1 MDEHNTTKL
10 HALSQTT
17 GVPIAM
23 IRGINS
29 CPGAAKASKKMAGGL
44 ENLLNVGVGA
54 IVMLTQNLWIKYGL
68 VNGASGKVVDLVGEN
83 GICDVIIVDIP
94 RYSGPALCGAHPRTW
109 IPIPRSSAQWFSG
122 GSTRERK
129 QFPLTL
135 AYAIT
140 IHKSQGSTFLP
151 GTDLVIDIGV
161 LFVRLF
167 ECLFACNF
175 TQLQG
180 LGTWLRGSRMLPSQ
194 GTLSASIFFIPVIP
208 IRGLTSISMLLH
220 SSCACARNCGC
231 VPWIV
236 RKYVCVLLCI
246 RVIVCLFLRGCPPS
260 QLRCLH
266 MCTNNI

>member
-1 MDEHNTTKL
+1 VDEHNTTKL

-23 IRGINS
+23 IRAINS

-83 GICDVIIVDIP
+83 GKCDVIIVDIP
-94 RYSGPALCGAHPRTW
+94 RYSGPALCGPHPRTW
-109 IPIPRSSAQWFSG
+109 IPVPRSAAQWFSG

-161 LFVRLF
+161 LYCVCAFVWVYI
-167 ECLFACNF
+167 CMHSCNF

-180 LGTWLRGSRMLPSQ
+180 LGTKHRG
-194 GTLSASIFFIPVIP
+194 
-208 IRGLTSISMLLH
+208 
-220 SSCACARNCGC
+220 
-231 VPWIV
+231 
-236 RKYVCVLLCI
+236 
-246 RVIVCLFLRGCPPS
+246 
-260 QLRCLH
+260 
-266 MCTNNI
+266 

>member
-44 ENLLNVGVGA
+44 ENLLNVGIGA

-94 RYSGPALCGAHPRTW
+94 RYSGPTLCGLHPRTW
-109 IPIPRSSAQWFSG
+109 IPIPRSAAQWFSG
-122 GSTRERK
+122 GRTRERK

-140 IHKSQGSTFLP
+140 IHKSQGSTFSP
-151 GTDLVIDIGV
+151 GTDLVIDIGLLYCCALV
-161 LFVRLF
+161 WVYICMPRLQF
-167 ECLFACNF
+167 HTVA
-175 TQLQG
+175 
-180 LGTWLRGSRMLPSQ
+180 GSRDM
-194 GTLSASIFFIPVIP
+194 AS
-208 IRGLTSISMLLH
+208 GLTYVAFSRH
-220 SSCACARNCGC
+220 SVGVNIFHPGYANSRFDLNFNA
-231 VPWIV
+231 PTF
-236 RKYVCVLLCI
+236 K
-246 RVIVCLFLRGCPPS
+246 LRMREES
-260 QLRCLH
+260 RLRALERP
-266 MCTNNI
+266 